1 MCTGSDFEDEDLDSD
16 DEEIVG
22 SEAASKI
29 KQRKEAGSDEDMGEL
44 DEMLMAGSGSDGESA
59 EEGEEDDD
67 LDDISG
73 DEQDVNEASR

>member
-1 MCTGSDFEDEDLDSD
+1 MRTGSDFEDEDLDSD

-44 DEMLMAGSGSDGESA
+44 DEMLMFRQGETLSHACGERRTKKKGGSQRVSFWT
-59 EEGEEDDD
+59 
-67 LDDISG
+67 DICS
-73 DEQDVNEASR
+73 